1 MAGSG
6 EADPPHARHP
16 DPMLLLDR
24 RFNGPPASANGGYA
38 CGVVAARVDAPAAEV
53 TLLRPVPLGAPLDV
67 AVDEFGHA
75 QLLDDDGLI
84 ADGRPI
90 SGVAVEPPALP
101 SPREARAASAASP
114 ARRTPPV
121 HPLPTCFVCGIDGR
135 REGMGVHT
143 GPLAGAPGVR
153 AAAWTPRAGLPA
165 GPGGALAPEI
175 VWAALDCPS
184 YPALDGR
191 LHLLGRLAAEVLG
204 PVHVGEEL
212 AVVGWDLAGAG
223 RKRVTASAVVDAAG
237 AVRARALALWIAPRD
252 GALPPGAR

>member
-6 EADPPHARHP
+6 HALGRGARHP
-16 DPMLLLDR
+16 DGMLLLDR

-53 TLLRPVPLGAPLDV
+53 TLLRPVPLGAPLGV
-67 AVDEFGHA
+67 TVDEFGHA

-90 SGVAVEPPALP
+90 DGVAVEPPVLP
-101 SPREARAASAASP
+101 TPREARAASVASP
-114 ARRTPPV
+114 ARRNPAV
-121 HPLPTCFVCGIDGR
+121 HPLPTCFVCGVDGR
-135 REGMGVHT
+135 SDGMGVHT

-153 AAAWTPRAGLPA
+153 TAAWTPSAGLPA
-165 GPGGALAPEI
+165 GPGGVLAPEI

-184 YPALDGR
+184 YPALDGP
-191 LHLLGRLAAEVLG
+191 LHLLGRLAAEVLA
-204 PVHVGEEL
+204 PVRVGDEL
-212 AVVGWDLAGAG
+212 AVVGWNLAGAG
-223 RKRVTASAVVDAAG
+223 RKQVTASAVVDAGG